1 MKVAVIGGGPAGLA
15 TLKFLAHAH
24 EYFPIPRIE
33 VRLFEAE
40 HHVGGTF
47 AYRVYEDA
55 ELVSSKYLTAFSDFR
70 MPEDAPDFVTPEVY
84 VQYLKDYATNFDLWN
99 MIECNT
105 RVDQVRRGPN
115 NTGHILKLAS
125 KSGSSQWEC
134 DAVAVCSGI
143 NVNPVIPDIKGI
155 ERVDSVLH
163 SSHLKSRTQFGK
175 DTNVYI
181 MGAGETGMDLAYLA
195 VTSEAKSVTL
205 CHRDGF
211 FCAPKI
217 IPVPQV
223 MGRGEPRCPNK
234 PVDTSIASLFDT
246 AYVHPKLQSSQ
257 LLWTYYDRWI
267 KKMHTLISGTEE
279 GPDQWVGQ
287 MTASRKYMD
296 AVLLCKS
303 DKALPYMNIG
313 KRSKSWA
320 NRIRTFFINVKI
332 KDTDGKKIDVV
343 SWPESID
350 SEGLMHFNKQLPS
363 DSVLPREQLK
373 PDVLVFATGYSR
385 EFRFLNNDYPSVPQ
399 ANVRG
404 IYKEGDVTCGF
415 IGFIRPAIGAI
426 PPLAELQ
433 AQLWV
438 LRLLQHQYPKDVPET
453 RDPNAL
459 QAYELDYQLHSRG
472 GYSFFETKR
481 AVDHESYAYQLAL
494 DMGSAPKVLSVMK
507 KGWKVFYTWAMG
519 SNFNTKF
526 RMIGPWKWEKGAES
540 IMRNELYSVVKRSG
554 GYVYFA
560 TYTLVPF
567 FVFGTMSTMLYS
579 WSGIYDFF
587 ATRFGRRPQAGTN
600 TAEAQEETMA

>member
-1 MKVAVIGGGPAGLA
+1 MKVAIIGGGPAGLA

-24 EYFPIPRIE
+24 EYFPIPPIE
-33 VRLFEAE
+33 ARLFEAE
-40 HHVGGTF
+40 GQVGGTF

-70 MPEDAPDFVTPEVY
+70 LPDDASDFVTPQVY
-84 VQYLKDYATNFDLWN
+84 VQYLKDYATNFNLWP

-105 RVDQVRRGPN
+105 KVDKVRRG
-115 NTGHILKLAS
+115 TDGIGHILNLTNE
-125 KSGSSQWEC
+125 SGPFEWES

-143 NVNPVIPDIKGI
+143 NVNPVIPYIEGI
-155 ERVDSVLH
+155 ERVNSVIH
-163 SSHLKSRTQFGK
+163 SSRLKSRAQFGEN
-175 DTNVYI
+175 TNVYI

-195 VTSEAKSVTL
+195 VTSAAKSVTL

-223 MGRGEPRCPNK
+223 MGFGEPSAPNK
-234 PVDTSIASLFDT
+234 PVDTSVASLFDT

-267 KKMHTLISGTEE
+267 KKMHKFISGTEE

-287 MTASRKYMD
+287 MSASRKYMD
-296 AVLLCKS
+296 SILLCKS
-303 DKALPYMNIG
+303 DKALPYMNVG
-313 KRSKSWA
+313 RRSDSWA
-320 NRIRTFFINVKI
+320 NRIRSFFMNVKI

-343 SWPESID
+343 TWPESID
-350 SEGLMHFNKQLPS
+350 RDGLMHFNKKLPS
-363 DSVLPREQLK
+363 DSVLPEEQLK
-373 PDVLVFATGYSR
+373 PDVLVFATGYTR
-385 EFRFLNNDYPSVPQ
+385 EFRFLGNDYPSVPQ

-404 IYKEGDVTCGF
+404 IYKEGDVTLGY
-415 IGFIRPAIGAI
+415 IGFVRPAIGAI

-438 LRLLQHQYPKDVPET
+438 FRLLQHQYPNEVPST

-459 QAYELDYQLHSRG
+459 ESYELDYQLHSRG

-494 DMGSAPKVLSVMK
+494 DIGSAPKVLCVMK
-507 KGWKVFYTWAMG
+507 KG
-519 SNFNTKF
+519 
-526 RMIGPWKWEKGAES
+526 
-540 IMRNELYSVVKRSG
+540 
-554 GYVYFA
+554 
-560 TYTLVPF
+560 
-567 FVFGTMSTMLYS
+567 
-579 WSGIYDFF
+579 
-587 ATRFGRRPQAGTN
+587 
-600 TAEAQEETMA
+600 